1 VRATGRGEVFL
12 TTFVVGT
19 SLLGRTVAVTITFGT
34 GMLTQGA
41 FIGTVIDTPQ
51 AHFAFFPAIPGFHRN
66 VLPHPPQEN

>member
-1 VRATGRGEVFL
+1 
-12 TTFVVGT
+12 
-19 SLLGRTVAVTITFGT
+19 VAVTITFGT